1 MADKNVVKGVKA
13 KRRRL
18 RVRGKVSGTPAR
30 PRLTV
35 AKSLKNIYVQ
45 VIDDINRVTLA
56 SAATNSKNV
65 ISEFEDGA
73 NKTKQ
78 AFTVGQVIA
87 KVALEKGIEQ
97 VVFDKNVSRYHG
109 RVKALAD
116 AAREHGLEF

>member
-13 KRRRL
+13 KRRRM
-18 RVRGKVSGTPAR
+18 RVRGKVSGTPAK

-45 VIDDINRVTLA
+45 VIDDIGRVTLA
-56 SAATNSKNV
+56 AAATNSKNV
-65 ISEFEDGA
+65 SSDDGA

-78 AFTVGQVIA
+78 AFAVGQAIT
-87 KVALEKGIEQ
+87 KVALEKGIVE

-109 RVKALAD
+109 RVKAVAD
-116 AAREHGLEF
+116 GARKGGLKL

>member
-13 KRRRL
+13 KRRRM
-18 RVRGKVSGTPAR
+18 RVRGKVSGTASV

-65 ISEFEDGA
+65 ESEIKDDM
-73 NKTKQ
+73 NKTSQ
-78 AFTVGQVIA
+78 AFTVGKVIA
-87 KVALEKGIEQ
+87 KVALEKGITQ

-109 RVKALAD
+109 RVKAVAD
-116 AAREHGLEF
+116 GARKGGLKL

>member
-13 KRRRL
+13 KRRRM
-18 RVRGKVSGTPAR
+18 RVRGKISGTPAR

-56 SAATNSKNV
+56 AAATNSKNAASE
-65 ISEFEDGA
+65 ISDDM

-78 AFTVGQVIA
+78 AFALGKVIA
-87 KVALEKGIEQ
+87 KVVLEKGIEQ

-109 RVKALAD
+109 RVKAVAD
-116 AAREHGLEF
+116 GAREGGLKL

>member
-13 KRRRL
+13 KRRRS
-18 RVRGKVSGTPAR
+18 RVRGKISGTPER

-56 SAATNSKNV
+56 AAATNSKTV
-65 ISEFEDGA
+65 ASELKDDM

-78 AFTVGQVIA
+78 AFVVGKVIA

-109 RVKALAD
+109 RVKAVAD
-116 AAREHGLEF
+116 GARKGGLKL

>member
-13 KRRRL
+13 KRRRS
-18 RVRGKVSGTPAR
+18 RVRGKISGTPER

-56 SAATNSKNV
+56 AAATNSKTV
-65 ISEFEDGA
+65 ASELKDGM

-78 AFTVGQVIA
+78 AFVVGKIIA

-109 RVKALAD
+109 RVKAVAD
-116 AAREHGLEF
+116 GARKGGLKL

>member
-1 MADKNVVKGVKA
+1 MADKNVVKSVKA
-13 KRRRL
+13 KRRRS
-18 RVRGKVSGTPAR
+18 RVRGKISGTPER

-45 VIDDINRVTLA
+45 VIDDIHRVTLA

-65 ISEFEDGA
+65 ASEIKDDM

-78 AFTVGQVIA
+78 AFVIGTIIA
-87 KVALEKGIEQ
+87 KVALEKGIEK

-109 RVKALAD
+109 RVKAVAD
-116 AAREHGLEF
+116 GARKGGLKL

>member
-13 KRRRL
+13 KRRRS
-18 RVRGKVSGTPAR
+18 RVRGKISGTPER

-56 SAATNSKNV
+56 AAATNSKNAV
-65 ISEFEDGA
+65 SEIKDDM

-78 AFTVGQVIA
+78 AFVLGTVIA

-109 RVKALAD
+109 RVKAVAD
-116 AAREHGLEF
+116 GARKGGLKL